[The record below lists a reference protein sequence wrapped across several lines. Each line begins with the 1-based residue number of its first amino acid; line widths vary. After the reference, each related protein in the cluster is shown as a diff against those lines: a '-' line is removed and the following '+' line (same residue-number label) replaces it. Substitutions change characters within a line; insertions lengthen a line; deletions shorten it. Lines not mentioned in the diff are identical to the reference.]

1 MEEIVLLL
9 FKLKNNGKKK
19 TKQKNFGIFPEEIG
33 FEAWKPKLT

>member
-9 FKLKNNGKKK
+9 FMLKIMEKK
-19 TKQKNFGIFPEEIG
+19 TKNFGIFPEEIC